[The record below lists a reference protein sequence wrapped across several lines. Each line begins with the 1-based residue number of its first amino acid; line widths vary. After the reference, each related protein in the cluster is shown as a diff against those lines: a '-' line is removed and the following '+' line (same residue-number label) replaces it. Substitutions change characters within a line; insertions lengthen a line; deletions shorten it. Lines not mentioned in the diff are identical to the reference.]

1 MTLKVS
7 NNYMRQSGFNDKS
20 KPARTDKGGRE
31 GKAAHDMAKKEEVA
45 SVTCEHL
52 EISKP
57 NVTRVT

>member
-1 MTLKVS
+1 
-7 NNYMRQSGFNDKS
+7 MRQSGFNDKS

-31 GKAAHDMAKKEEVA
+31 GKAARDMAKKEEVA
-45 SVTCEHL
+45 SVTCERL